1 MGLNVGTVVLR
12 GDFSKNGQKINKK
25 QENQLVQIVGN
36 EEVSVEIVDVLEGNM
51 EFNVFV
57 ADV

>member
-51 EFNVFV
+51 EVNVFV